1 MGGTT
6 RREGGDLVNKILIA
20 ALTGL
25 TALVGGVLAAP
36 SLIDW
41 NAYKG
46 MIAERVSAATGRA
59 VDLRGD
65 VGLTLLPSPALTVR
79 DARLANAPGA
89 SEPDM
94 ARLKKLDVRV
104 ALGPLL
110 GGRVQVESVT
120 LVEPTFVVEV
130 LKDGRLNWDLSG
142 SVAPAPARSSAAD
155 GLAGVVSFDQVTVDN
170 GTILYRDS
178 RSGRS
183 ETLENVS
190 ARVVAGSLTGPFQV
204 QGDFRLRGMPLHGEL
219 TAGRF
224 ADGAAV
230 PVRAALSMPGTDATL
245 RFAGILSGGSGNV
258 GGGGAL
264 RAQGDLRAEGGD
276 LGKLLDSPSG
286 AARGQPFS
294 LRATVEAGTSL
305 AVLSNLEAQIGDTRA
320 TGAATLR
327 PGEPARAEVTL
338 AVNRLDLD
346 GWLNRVGATL
356 APSSAAPLTA
366 PPVSGG
372 GRGTTLPVAPAPSPW
387 ALPVGVEG
395 KLDLS
400 VDGLTYNGAVVRQ
413 GRLEASL
420 TAGRLTIDRVSA
432 QLPGGSDLV
441 AAGEV
446 TTPGGLPTLDL
457 RMEANAD
464 NLRALLDW
472 MKLDVR
478 SVPAD
483 RLRRASLAMRV
494 QGHANRFELSGL
506 DLRVDGSRLSG
517 AVAYV
522 DRGRPAFG
530 ARLELDRLNLDA
542 YLPPSSAPAASP
554 APAQTR
560 ALPPSAAVASATGAA
575 RAALSPLSWLTLA
588 DANVDLSIGQVTL
601 RGLPA
606 QGIHVDAT
614 IAGGAVTI
622 REAKVDDLIGLKGR
636 VDGQVAGL
644 SPLRGVNLAL
654 SAEAANLGGLPRA
667 VAWPAGAPT
676 PERLGAVS
684 AKARLAGDASRL
696 ALELTAGLAGGT
708 LEAGGN
714 LLTLDTRPAAEVKL
728 RATHPEL
735 GVLAALF
742 ADGGQARAYGPLD
755 LYTEFSG
762 SLAAPTLANLQG
774 IVAGVPLRGRISGD
788 FTGPRPRIDADVQ
801 TGDLDI
807 DRLTGAPLV
816 GEPQPREAVA
826 AAPLTVE
833 RESGA
838 DPSWLRLADGKLA
851 LAATSLTVGGARV
864 DQPALRA
871 TLTDGALVL
880 EQLDGEWL
888 GGQVGVSGRLIAAP
902 GRAPSVEADVTVV
915 KAELARLTA
924 GMADGAAG
932 AVALSGGT
940 VDLDMVV
947 AGSGGDRE
955 SLLRSLN
962 GRGRVAAVG
971 GVLRGL
977 DLSAVRDRLS
987 RVTRPQEVL
996 GAVIGGGP
1004 GGETR
1009 IDRVDGRFTLD
1020 HGTARTEDA
1029 RLTAAA
1035 GEGLLSGSWSLPD
1048 ARVDLGL
1055 SLRVKADPPL
1065 PPLTLRVAGPL
1076 AAPTQS
1082 FDMKAVQEHFAASA
1096 AAEPAPPQ
1104 PPPQPPAKP

>member
-1 MGGTT
+1 
-6 RREGGDLVNKILIA
+6 VNKILIA
-20 ALTGL
+20 ALAGL
-25 TALVGGVLAAP
+25 TALAGGVLVAP

-79 DARLANAPGA
+79 DARLANPAGA
-89 SEPDM
+89 AEPDM

-104 ALGPLL
+104 ALMPLL
-110 GGRVQVESVT
+110 SGRIQVESVT

-142 SVAPAPARSSAAD
+142 GAATAENPAGATD
-155 GLAGVVSFDQVTVDN
+155 GLAGAISFDQVTVDN
-170 GTILYRDS
+170 GAILYRDS

-204 QGDFRLRGMPLHGEL
+204 QGDFRLRGMALHGEL

-258 GGGGAL
+258 VGGGAL
-264 RAQGDLRAEGGD
+264 RAQGDLRAEGSD
-276 LGKLLDSPSG
+276 LGKLMDSPSG
-286 AARGQPFS
+286 SARGQAFS
-294 LRATVEAGTSL
+294 LRATVEAGASL
-305 AVLSNLEAQIGDTRA
+305 AVLSNIEAQVGDTRA
-320 TGAATLR
+320 TGSATLR
-327 PGEPARAEVTL
+327 PGDPARTDLTL
-338 AVNRLDLD
+338 AINRLDLD
-346 GWLNRVGATL
+346 GWLTRAGAAL
-356 APSSAAPLTA
+356 APLSAAPSA
-366 PPVSGG
+366 PSISGG
-372 GRGTTLPVAPAPSPW
+372 GRGSAVPIASAPAPW
-387 ALPVGVEG
+387 ALPVGMEG

-400 VDGLTYNGAVVRQ
+400 VDGLTYNGGVVRQ

-420 TAGRLTIDRVSA
+420 ADGRLNIDRVSA
-432 QLPGGSDLV
+432 QLPGGSDIV

-446 TTPGGLPTLDL
+446 TTPGGLPTIDL

-472 MKLDVR
+472 MKLDAR

-483 RLRRASLAMRV
+483 RLRRASLSMRV

-517 AVAYV
+517 AIAYV

-530 ARLELDRLNLDA
+530 ARLELDRLNIDA
-542 YLPPSSAPAASP
+542 YMPPNPSLGVPKAGP
-554 APAQTR
+554 TR
-560 ALPPSAAVASATGAA
+560 ALPPLVAAAPTAGAGAGAGRVALP
-575 RAALSPLSWLTLA
+575 RLPWLTLA
-588 DANVDLSIGQVTL
+588 DANLDLSIGQMTL

-606 QGIHVDAT
+606 QGIHLDAT
-614 IAGGAVTI
+614 VAGGAVTI
-622 REAKVDDLIGLKGR
+622 REAKIDDLVGLKGR
-636 VDGQVAGL
+636 IDGQIAGL

-667 VAWPAGAPT
+667 MTWPAGVPT

-684 AKARLAGDASRL
+684 VKARLAGDASRL
-696 ALELTAGLAGGT
+696 ALELTAGVAGGT
-708 LEAGGN
+708 LEAGGSV
-714 LLTLDTRPAAEVKL
+714 LTLDTRPAADVKL
-728 RATHPEL
+728 RVTHPEL
-735 GVLAALF
+735 GGLAALF
-742 ADGGQARAYGPLD
+742 TDRGQARAYGPLD
-755 LYTEFSG
+755 LYAELSG
-762 SLAAPTLANLQG
+762 SAQAPTLANLQG
-774 IVAGVPLRGRISGD
+774 IVAGIPLRGRISGD
-788 FTGPRPRIDADVQ
+788 FSGARARIDADVQ

-807 DRLTGAPLV
+807 DRLIAAPLV
-816 GEPQPREAVA
+816 GEALPRESAVSTA
-826 AAPLTVE
+826 LTE
-833 RESGA
+833 REESA

-851 LAATSLTVGGARV
+851 LTATSLTAGGARV

-871 TLTDGALVL
+871 ALNGGTLAL

-888 GGQVGVSGRLIAAP
+888 GGQIGLSGRLIAAP
-902 GRAPSVEADVTVV
+902 GRVPSLEADVTVV
-915 KAELARLTA
+915 KADLARLTA
-924 GMADGAAG
+924 GMTGVAAG
-932 AVALSGGT
+932 GVALSGGA
-940 VDLDMVV
+940 VDLDMAVT
-947 AGSGGDRE
+947 GSGGDRE
-955 SLLRSLN
+955 TALRSLS
-962 GRGRVAAVG
+962 GRGRVAIVG

-977 DLSAVRDRLS
+977 DLTAVRDRLS

-1004 GGETR
+1004 LGETR
-1009 IDRVDGRFTLD
+1009 IDRVDGRFTID
-1020 HGTARTEDA
+1020 HGTLRTEDA

-1035 GEGLLSGSWSLPD
+1035 AEGVLSGFWSLPEE
-1048 ARVDLGL
+1048 RVDLGL
-1055 SLRVKADPPL
+1055 RLRVKAEPPL

-1096 AAEPAPPQ
+1096 GTDPT
-1104 PPPQPPAKP
+1104 PPPAPAKP